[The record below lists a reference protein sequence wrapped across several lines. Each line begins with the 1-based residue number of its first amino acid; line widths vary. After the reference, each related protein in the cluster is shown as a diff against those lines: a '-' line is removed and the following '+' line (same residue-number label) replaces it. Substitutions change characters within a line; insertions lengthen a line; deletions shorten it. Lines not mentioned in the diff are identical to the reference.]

1 LDSQPR
7 RRESRM
13 CLLETMVFPFPSGS
27 ARHVVVKQK
36 PSREFANSNLKVHKK
51 RLTPTNAVFLTAA
64 ISVALSLIVLGSMT
78 AFYGIVG
85 VAQAAQAVSYILAI
99 SSVLYRR
106 LRSPEKMPKARW
118 SLGPIWGPVINIL
131 AIVSTP
137 FGPGK
142 QSILICTTGCLMFLI
157 FRVIR

>member
-1 LDSQPR
+1 
-7 RRESRM
+7 
-13 CLLETMVFPFPSGS
+13 
-27 ARHVVVKQK
+27 VVAEQSHRKNPLTQT
-36 PSREFANSNLKVHKK
+36 LKVHKK
-51 RLTPTNAVFLTAA
+51 HLTPTNAVFLTSA

-106 LRSPEKMPKARW
+106 IKSPEKMPKARW
-118 SLGPIWGPVINIL
+118 SLGPVWGPIINIL

-137 FGPGK
+137 FGAGY
-142 QSILICTTGCLMFLI
+142 
-157 FRVIR
+157 